1 MGRGT
6 NRVCENQT
14 PEADGVS
21 ERDLT
26 TEASEEGHAE
36 QSPQRTRTDIKHK
49 SQILNI
55 HRSFNDS
62 YNSLSSQSWQL
73 WVQ

>member
-36 QSPQRTRTDIKHK
+36 QSTQRTRTDIKHTRTQ
-49 SQILNI
+49 SFLADLLV
-55 HRSFNDS
+55 HSLDPRSAMT
-62 YNSLSSQSWQL
+62 LPQPH
-73 WVQ
+73 